1 VRKEPLSKELK
12 FRQPTLIRDLMKPA
26 AYPHPVERVR
36 LVETHISWV
45 LLTGSY
51 AYKIKKPVNLG
62 FLDFSSLEDR
72 RHFCEEEVRINR
84 RTTAELYLGVVPVG
98 RTPDGPRFGVEPP
111 VEFAVRMRQFPHEA
125 RLDRCLQAGRLDF
138 ENTRRL
144 AQSIARFH
152 MSLPPRLDSDPE
164 FEVERAV
171 RPARNNFKHLNPQA
185 FGDEAQQ
192 QLAVIEAWTLAQA
205 SALAPVFEARARSG
219 AVRECHGDL
228 HLENLLMLDGRFVP
242 YDAIEFNPNL
252 RWIDIAN
259 DIAFLAMDLLARG
272 HSELAFLLL
281 GAWLEANGDYHSL
294 EVMRF
299 FLVYRSI
306 VRAVVSA
313 IRSGQAVKTV
323 AGSAR
328 PRAERYIQI
337 AADLVDTPTPRLILM
352 HGFSGSGKTWFSN
365 RLAPGVS
372 AIRVRSDLERK
383 RPKACTGGESK
394 SEGVGLGMY
403 GADEV
408 DRTYR
413 SLADHCRTGLQAGF
427 NMVADATFLQ
437 KRHRQWFVDLARS
450 LGSQCWLLDCTAP
463 EEVLRDRIR
472 RRAETRD
479 DASDA
484 DQAVL
489 EHQLSHFDPVSEAE
503 GLSVVTLQHDSDP
516 GQVLRDIL
524 ERWDIT

>member
-1 VRKEPLSKELK
+1 ME
-12 FRQPTLIRDLMKPA
+12 PA
-26 AYPHPVERVR
+26 AYPHRVEQIR

-45 LLTGSY
+45 LLTGRF

-84 RTTAELYLGVVPVG
+84 RTAADLYLGVVPVG
-98 RTPDGPRFGVEPP
+98 QTPQGPRFGAEPP
-111 VEFAVRMRQFPHEA
+111 IEFAVRMRQFPHEA
-125 RLDRCLQAGRLDF
+125 RLDRCLQSGCLDA
-138 ENTRRL
+138 ENTKRL

-152 MSLPPRLDSDPE
+152 MSLPPRLDGDPD
-164 FEVERAV
+164 FEVQRAV
-171 RPARNNFKHLNPQA
+171 RPARNNFKHLDPRA

-205 SALAPVFEARARSG
+205 SALAPVFKARARSG

-272 HSELAFLLL
+272 HSDLAFSLL
-281 GAWLEANGDYHSL
+281 GAWLEANGDYDSL
-294 EVMRF
+294 EIMRF
-299 FLVYRSI
+299 FLVYRSM

-313 IRSGQAVKTV
+313 IRAGQAVETA

-328 PRAERYIQI
+328 PGAERYIQI

-352 HGFSGSGKTWFSN
+352 HGFSGSGKTWLSD
-365 RLAPGVS
+365 RLAPVIS
-372 AIRVRSDLERK
+372 ALRVRSDLERK
-383 RPKACTGGESK
+383 RPQASIGEK
-394 SEGVGLGMY
+394 SITQGVGLGMY
-403 GADEV
+403 GADEI

-413 SLADHCRTGLQAGF
+413 RLADHCRTGLQSGF
-427 NMVADATFLQ
+427 NMIADATFLQ
-437 KRHRQWFVDLARS
+437 KRHRQWFIGLARS
-450 LGSQCWLLDCTAP
+450 LGAQCWLLDCTAP
-463 EEVLRDRIR
+463 EQVLRDRIR
-472 RRAETRD
+472 RRAETRK

-489 EHQLSHFDPVSEAE
+489 EYQLSHYDPVSEAE
-503 GLSVVTLQHDSDP
+503 GMTVVTLQHDCNPD
-516 GQVLRDIL
+516 QVLQDIL
-524 ERWDIT
+524 EQWDTN

>member
-1 VRKEPLSKELK
+1 
-12 FRQPTLIRDLMKPA
+12 MKPA

-84 RTTAELYLGVVPVG
+84 RTAADLYLGVVPVG
-98 RTPDGPRFGVEPP
+98 QTPDGPRFGAEPP
-111 VEFAVRMRQFPHEA
+111 IEFAVRMRQFPHEA
-125 RLDRCLQAGRLDF
+125 RLDRCLQSGHLGA
-138 ENTRRL
+138 ENTRQL

-152 MSLPPRLDSDPE
+152 MSLPPRLDGDPD
-164 FEVERAV
+164 FEIERAV
-171 RPARNNFKHLNPQA
+171 RPARNNFKHLDPHA

-192 QLAVIEAWTLAQA
+192 QLAVIEAWTLSQA
-205 SALAPVFEARARSG
+205 SALAAAFKARACSG

-272 HSELAFLLL
+272 HSDLAFALL
-281 GAWLEANGDYHSL
+281 GAWLEVNGDYDSL

-299 FLVYRSI
+299 FLVYRSM

-313 IRSGQAVKTV
+313 IRAGQAVESA

-328 PRAERYIQI
+328 PGAERYIQI

-352 HGFSGSGKTWFSN
+352 HGFSGSGKTWLSD

-383 RPKACTGGESK
+383 RPEGGSDGQPK
-394 SEGVGLGMY
+394 TDRIGLGMY
-403 GADEV
+403 GADAI

-413 SLADHCRTGLQAGF
+413 RLADHCRTGLKAGF
-427 NMVADATFLQ
+427 NMIADATFLQ
-437 KRHRQWFVDLARS
+437 RRHRLWFSDLAQS
-450 LGSQCWLLDCTAP
+450 LGAQCWLLDCTAP
-463 EEVLRDRIR
+463 DQVLRDRIR

-503 GLSVVTLQHDSDP
+503 GLTVVTLQHDSDP
-516 GQVLRDIL
+516 SQVLQDVL
-524 ERWDIT
+524 ERWDSN